1 MKVILFFFLFMFFS
15 LTAAEK
21 SDFVDSSAGE
31 TDIKTV
37 GTKPESDISHSRST
51 PLNEEGY
58 DIKLKNL
65 EEKINSLKDKIVR
78 SKQRLAV
85 LQESVTGGTIAETKV
100 SIVHRNT
107 INSFFRLI
115 SAVFYF
121 DDKQIFSKS
130 NASDELTMPEIVI
143 YDATVTPGTHNI
155 SVFYV
160 FEGKRYGVFSYLK
173 DYTLKINAEY
183 TFSIDEG
190 NKADIVVL
198 PIDKGGEY
206 NFNNRLYIKF
216 DMNGKLFDL
225 PYGGGEATP
234 KQE

>member
-1 MKVILFFFLFMFFS
+1 MFFS

-21 SDFVDSSAGE
+21 SLSVDSAGGE
-31 TDIKTV
+31 SDVKTV
-37 GTKPESDISHSRST
+37 GTKPESDPSRGIST

-65 EEKINSLKDKIVR
+65 EERINSLKDKIFR

-85 LQESVTGGTIAETKV
+85 LQESVMGGTIAETNV
-100 SIVHRNT
+100 SIVHKNT
-107 INSFFRLI
+107 ANSFFRLI

-121 DDKQIFSKS
+121 DDRQIFSKS
-130 NASDELTMPEIVI
+130 DAPEELEKQEITI
-143 YDATVTPGTHNI
+143 YDAEVTPGTHNI

-160 FEGKRYGVFSYLK
+160 FGGKKYGVFSYLQ
-173 DYTLKINAEY
+173 DYTFKINAEY

-190 NKADIVVL
+190 NRAEIVVS
-198 PIDKGGEY
+198 PVDKGGEY

-216 DMNGKLFDL
+216 DISGTPFDL
-225 PYGGGEATP
+225 PGGGETAL